1 MTHNQ
6 ITSLIVTASG
16 VFGGVG
22 KAISSY
28 FVLVNITFHGTVE
41 LVFYAAVS
49 AVVAYGVTVFLANS
63 TMKNH
68 SPLKKIFQ

>member
-1 MTHNQ
+1 MAHNQ

-22 KAISSY
+22 KAISSH
-28 FVLVNITFHGTVE
+28 FVLVNISFQGTVE

-49 AVVAYGVTVFLANS
+49 AAVAYGVKEGIDHFVSRF
-63 TMKNH
+63 KR
-68 SPLKKIFQ
+68 PKK

>member
-6 ITSLIVTASG
+6 ITSLIVMASG
-16 VFGGVG
+16 VLGGVG
-22 KAISSY
+22 KAISSH
-28 FVLVNITFHGTVE
+28 FVNITFHGTVE
-41 LVFYAAVS
+41 LAFYAAIS
-49 AVVAYGVTVFLANS
+49 AAVAYGITVLYLANS